1 MKVEVEIDIY
11 INNGK
16 EESSLHCTY
25 SIIQIVILQ
34 WKLMG
39 KERQMAEM
47 IEEGLDIKMAGV

>member
-1 MKVEVEIDIY
+1 MKAEVEIDIY

-16 EESSLHCTY
+16 EGFSLHCAY

-39 KERQMAEM
+39 KERWMAKM
-47 IEEGLDIKMAGV
+47 IEEGLDIKMAGM